1 MNWCYLP
8 TGTAGEKCPECDFVC
23 SRNYPLPFYVPCGLI
38 KQTERERQAAR
49 GEPKPAPDAI
59 QVRDEAEQLR
69 ILAIC
74 HACEHCHDP
83 ELGVNA
89 HCQVLIDRG
98 GAGRLMHPRGI
109 PSPRSRCP
117 LPEPKFV
124 ESLQPRGD
132 D

>member
-1 MNWCYLP
+1 MKWCRFPNYDQ
-8 TGTAGEKCPECDFVC
+8 GAACPDCDFLIP
-23 SRNYPLPFYVPCGLI
+23 SAGYEHIRVPCGLI
-38 KQTERERQAAR
+38 KQTERERRAAR
-49 GEPKPAPDAI
+49 GKPQPAPETNP
-59 QVRDEAEQLR
+59 VRDQAEQLR